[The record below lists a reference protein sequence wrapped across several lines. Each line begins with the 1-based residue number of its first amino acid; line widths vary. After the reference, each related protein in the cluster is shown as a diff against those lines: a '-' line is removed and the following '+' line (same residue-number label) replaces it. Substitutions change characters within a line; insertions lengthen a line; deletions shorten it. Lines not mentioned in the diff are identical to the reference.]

1 MIKRHYMIGSGY
13 YSGSRSP
20 IEVDKFSRL
29 WLENNRKYC
38 DPAPKKTVIIGDTPY
53 QNDQLTKDFQ
63 CIYLHGNLGH
73 IRDKH
78 EGRKNYELGG
88 WSATMLTLAMVAYCD
103 ELDFIYK
110 EQDCLAFGPWVRQMY
125 ADAGEDG
132 LMVFGQPLKIY
143 PELTS
148 TQSLFLIK
156 HEFIPVFVQQ
166 YLTLGQE
173 SNDNFPE
180 NKFTTL
186 EQRNP
191 GVMKRLSFGVDRDRP
206 IPYTST
212 GPWYAQQWNKQE
224 FNLAKEYG
232 LL

>member
-1 MIKRHYMIGSGY
+1 MNRHYMIGSGY
-13 YSGSRSP
+13 HSGSKSP
-20 IEVDKFSRL
+20 IDVAAFSRV

-38 DPAPKKTVIIGDTPY
+38 NPAPKKTVIIGDTPY
-53 QNDQLTKDFQ
+53 QNDQLTKEFQ

-78 EGRKNYELGG
+78 EGRKNYEIGG
-88 WSATMLTLAMVAYCD
+88 WSGTMLALAMVAYCD

-125 ADAGEDG
+125 KDAGDAK
-132 LMVFGQPLKIY
+132 MVFGQGLKVY
-143 PELTS
+143 PNLTA
-148 TQSLFLIK
+148 TQSLFMIK
-156 HEFIPVFVQQ
+156 HEFIPTFVQQ

-191 GVMKRLSFGVDRDRP
+191 GLLKRLSFGVDRDRP
-206 IPYTST
+206 IPYESNEA
-212 GPWYAQQWNKQE
+212 WYAQQWKSHE
-224 FNLAKEYG
+224 FIKAKEYR